1 MPTRPKTDALR
12 KLEGTGGAYYFWSN
26 AKGLYPLSNL
36 HRCNMRLTFPAD
48 RPWVPPFLQGQTLSF
63 VSAEHAYQCLK
74 AKDLDDARSFTEQ
87 GCLSWWPEKGHADK
101 RAKDQIGVV
110 AKVAKHLQTRHIPIE
125 HQEEV
130 WDCIHAAK
138 FSEGSDHGAR
148 LCATHPHPLVAR
160 QGQQPV
166 GRQDHGRQA
175 RGPELHGPHAHA
187 PPPLHALSQKKL
199 KKRKIKKN

>member
-148 LCATHPHPLVAR
+148 LCATHPHPLVEFDRRAKDSSLWGAKITDGR
-160 QGQQPV
+160 LVGQNFM
-166 GRQDHGRQA
+166 GRMLMR
-175 RGPELHGPHAHA
+175 RRRFMLEL
-187 PPPLHALSQKKL
+187 
-199 KKRKIKKN
+199 

>member
-26 AKGLYPLSNL
+26 AKGLSNL

-87 GCLSWWPEKGHADK
+87 AWRPETGHANK
-101 RAKDQIGVV
+101 RAKDQIGIV
-110 AKVAKHLQTRHIPIE
+110 AKVAKHLPPPHRAPGGGVGQ
-125 HQEEV
+125 
-130 WDCIHAAK
+130 
-138 FSEGSDHGAR
+138 
-148 LCATHPHPLVAR
+148 HPRRQVQRGLRPRRQPLRHPLVEFDRRAKDSSLWGAKITDV
-160 QGQQPV
+160 GQNFM
-166 GRQDHGRQA
+166 GRMLMR
-175 RGPELHGPHAHA
+175 RRRFML
-187 PPPLHALSQKKL
+187 KL
-199 KKRKIKKN
+199 